1 MVGLGKQKEVG
12 RTLVKLQPQLGEGV
26 MKRVS
31 RKEARGRATIS
42 VFETARSSSMA
53 ELERVYLLG
62 HGSSGRVSSG
72 SA

>member
-1 MVGLGKQKEVG
+1 
-12 RTLVKLQPQLGEGV
+12 

-31 RKEARGRATIS
+31 QKEAKGKVTIS
-42 VFETARSSSMA
+42 VFETARSSSTA